1 MSKIGDFLID
11 VQSDS
16 EFVIGSC
23 ESFEQF
29 CSKMK
34 KINAMYMPSSLV
46 DIWEEHV
53 GSQEDLNVNH
63 YMRRPR

>member
-1 MSKIGDFLID
+1 VSLLDTIETGIKVPAI
-11 VQSDS
+11 
-16 EFVIGSC
+16 
-23 ESFEQF
+23 
-29 CSKMK
+29 

-63 YMRRPR
+63 YIRRPR